1 MITTD
6 KRVLNRRENTN
17 FRNKDKTILQMY
29 EHYLTEIQEHPI
41 RLKYTSILKRRNIC
55 ASKNDNSWGTK
66 VVENILLLIKNN
78 HDNNTDKSYQ
88 RVTD

>member
-41 RLKYTSILKRRNIC
+41 RLKYTSLYCRE
-55 ASKNDNSWGTK
+55 GTF
-66 VVENILLLIKNN
+66 V
-78 HDNNTDKSYQ
+78 
-88 RVTD
+88 RVKMTTPGEQKLWKTYCCL